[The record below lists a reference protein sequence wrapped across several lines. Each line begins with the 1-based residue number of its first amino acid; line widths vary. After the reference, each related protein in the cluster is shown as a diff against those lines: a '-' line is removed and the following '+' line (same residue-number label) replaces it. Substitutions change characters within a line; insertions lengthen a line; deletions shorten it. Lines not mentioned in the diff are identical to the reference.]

1 MKVLN
6 TGKVERCDQ
15 INVVKY
21 VIISIAEKLKLGPY
35 FIKPIA
41 EEQLSVPADDFSE
54 KLKKCLQDTK
64 EQQQQPQV
72 DVSLERVVRKEI
84 EYFRATGEKGQT
96 LKRVYEALCSIPPTS
111 VESERA
117 FSAAGLFSTKIR
129 TRMQDRTLTGLTL
142 LRQHFL
148 SK

>member
-1 MKVLN
+1 M
-6 TGKVERCDQ
+6 
-15 INVVKY
+15 
-21 VIISIAEKLKLGPY
+21 
-35 FIKPIA
+35 
-41 EEQLSVPADDFSE
+41 
-54 KLKKCLQDTK
+54 
-64 EQQQQPQV
+64 
-72 DVSLERVVRKEI
+72 DVSLERVVGKEI